1 VNGKSKRVP
10 AKPETKPGDPD
21 PVQSKWLRESLG
33 QQVHAYLVT
42 GEAVHGKLMAYD
54 TQSLL
59 IEPPL
64 GAPELVFRSALAH
77 IQSHR
82 DPRRSTQE
90 Q

>member
-1 VNGKSKRVP
+1 VNSKSKRAP
-10 AKPETKPGDPD
+10 AKPETKPGDPN

-42 GEAVHGKLMAYD
+42 GEAVHGKLVAYD

-59 IEPPL
+59 IEPSQ

-77 IQSHR
+77 LQNHQ
-82 DPRRSTQE
+82 DNRRAT
-90 Q
+90 